1 VKEKNREGEKRR
13 PKDLYIC
20 VRKSKGLFTPHRKP
34 YINPHIL
41 ILINSNTDKIRAE
54 RAKKGEDG
62 EEEG

>member
-41 ILINSNTDKIRAE
+41 IKIINPNA
-54 RAKKGEDG
+54 G
-62 EEEG
+62 